1 MNKLVAVG
9 VVSLTLLAILTSLN
23 TKEVTTQNIKV
34 DQEPVQPWAPESC
47 TQALEV
53 ECAVD
58 IELTIKNCA
67 KAFETEGADVIADI
81 KCAKDLLADKKHCWP
96 CICALAHKEGWKIIG
111 C

>member
-47 TQALEV
+47 T
-53 ECAVD
+53 
-58 IELTIKNCA
+58 
-67 KAFETEGADVIADI
+67 
-81 KCAKDLLADKKHCWP
+81 
-96 CICALAHKEGWKIIG
+96 
-111 C
+111 